1 MIERPLAVD
10 GVTWTASLAGRTTQ
24 YDLDE
29 YTVVFERR
37 DEYGKRIRRASRFS
51 PQGSRSRALAL
62 GELTDADLL
71 TLFRQS
77 QPDTTSPELD
87 YAR

>member
-1 MIERPLAVD
+1 MIERKLTVD
-10 GVTWTASLAGRTTQ
+10 GTTWTASLSGRVTQ

-29 YTVVFERR
+29 YTVIFDRR
-37 DEYGKRIRRASRFS
+37 DEHGKRHRRASRFS
-51 PQGSRSRALAL
+51 PQGSRTRALAL
-62 GELTDADLL
+62 GELSDADLL

-77 QPDTTSPELD
+77 QPDFTSPELN